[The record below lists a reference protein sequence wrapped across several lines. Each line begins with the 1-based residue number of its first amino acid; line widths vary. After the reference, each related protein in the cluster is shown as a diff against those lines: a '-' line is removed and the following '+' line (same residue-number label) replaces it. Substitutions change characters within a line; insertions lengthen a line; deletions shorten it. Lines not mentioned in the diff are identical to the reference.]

1 MYDTSHSSVSAPMNG
16 LGGDLID
23 GSGTI
28 NPAALNSNTGM
39 SHSLFLVHFLFYPG
53 HAPIHCRK
61 LYGLVFCYFSTL
73 SRPLK
78 TDDNNNNN
86 NNNNNNDRG

>member
-61 LYGLVFCYFSTL
+61 LYGLVFCYFLTL
-73 SRPLK
+73 SRPSELIIIMIII
-78 TDDNNNNN
+78 TV
-86 NNNNNNDRG
+86 G